1 MTKMKIGLWISLA
14 VGLAALA
21 GWLYGWSGTA
31 SLRQEVA
38 TTSLR
43 LHLVEARMKAL
54 DARVDI
60 YTTNFGNA
68 SRNLEYIKAPLQQA
82 RARLAGADRRDELT
96 AKLDA
101 ALQHAAE
108 AQQLASK
115 FSQDANGRAGEVSR
129 LIDEV
134 IQATQATQATR

>member
-14 VGLAALA
+14 VVLAALA

-31 SLRQEVA
+31 SLRHEVA
-38 TTSLR
+38 TTGLR
-43 LHLVEARMKAL
+43 LLLAEARMKAL

-68 SRNLEYIKAPLQQA
+68 SRNLEYVKAPLQQA
-82 RARLAGADRRDELT
+82 RERVSGERRPELV
-96 AKLDA
+96 AKIDA
-101 ALQHAAE
+101 ALQQATE

-129 LIDEV
+129 LIDDV
-134 IQATQATQATR
+134 LQATR